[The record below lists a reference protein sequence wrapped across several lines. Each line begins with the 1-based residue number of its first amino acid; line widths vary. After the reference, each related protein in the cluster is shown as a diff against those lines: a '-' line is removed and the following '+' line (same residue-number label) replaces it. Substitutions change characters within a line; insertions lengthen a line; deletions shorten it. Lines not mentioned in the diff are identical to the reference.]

1 MFQLW
6 QQIFKDTFQQYRR
19 VSCSLLDNENE
30 AAVFELWHD
39 YLAHVRQFLRSPVP
53 GDYRSLTGHE
63 RLCQVH
69 REVLIGQTDA
79 VRPDVVAEP
88 AALGRLTDLVD
99 LHAATMTELD
109 DAHRDVCAKLTNWRQ
124 YRADVKAAYEWLWKA
139 EKAHSDLNL
148 KFINV
153 RRLPHLKT
161 QINVSTRCPRPCRNP
176 DGWQLV
182 GLWKK
187 NKRKT

>member
-1 MFQLW
+1 
-6 QQIFKDTFQQYRR
+6 
-19 VSCSLLDNENE
+19 
-30 AAVFELWHD
+30 
-39 YLAHVRQFLRSPVP
+39 

-88 AALGRLTDLVD
+88 AALGRVTDLVD

-109 DAHRDVCAKLTNWRQ
+109 DVHRDVCAKLTNWRQ

-139 EKAHSDLNL
+139 EKA
-148 KFINV
+148 
-153 RRLPHLKT
+153 
-161 QINVSTRCPRPCRNP
+161 
-176 DGWQLV
+176 
-182 GLWKK
+182 
-187 NKRKT
+187 